1 MKMVKYFIA
10 LFAVFLLQEAVFCQ
24 QKDSTGAAVT
34 PRQDTMP
41 AFIKGVTPNPDRKV
55 AKTTDSPYKTDSLT
69 RKKHDPRR
77 ATLYSTFLP
86 GLGQVYNKK
95 YWKLPLVGAALGIP
109 AYFYFSNKQEYKNTV
124 YAIGVV
130 VTFFRGD
137 TVLPIPADVL
147 NKVEPRLR
155 SLVSGGAD
163 NVLRSYRNQV
173 RQYQDYSVLF
183 FLLFW
188 GLQIVDATVD
198 AHLKDFNV
206 SDDLSLRLAPSSES
220 MHLSGGGLSLV
231 VDIHK
236 ARRPAIPLP

>member
-24 QKDSTGAAVT
+24 QKDSTAAGAS
-34 PRQDTMP
+34 RQDTMP

-55 AKTTDSPYKTDSLT
+55 SKGTDSPYKTDSLT

-77 ATLYSTFLP
+77 ATLYSAFLP

-109 AYFYFSNKQEYKNTV
+109 AYFYFSNKQEYKKSQ
-124 YAIGVV
+124 YAIAVI
-130 VTFFRGD
+130 VTYFGGD
-137 TVLPIPADVL
+137 TVVPIPAAVL
-147 NKVEPRLR
+147 NTVDPKLR
-155 SLVSGGAD
+155 PFVVAGED

-206 SDDLSLRLAPSSES
+206 SDDLSLRLAPTSES
-220 MHLSGGGLSLV
+220 MHLAGAGVSLI

-236 ARRPAIPLP
+236 ARRPTIPLP